1 MIFQKRSN
9 KDSWDIY
16 IYTYKTLS
24 AGHMK
29 LSQASLAKDSR
40 SADTCFVYLFI
51 NLSNHVRPEKVG
63 GNRQVSVSFVQI
75 VYFIIFVQVHIIKV
89 DKDKSEWDFSSMVI
103 AITSFAFKHGKHAT
117 LMSTHCNDGKLIH
130 IRPFFFKIYIYVFI
144 YLFISFI

>member
-1 MIFQKRSN
+1 
-9 KDSWDIY
+9 
-16 IYTYKTLS
+16 
-24 AGHMK
+24 MK

-89 DKDKSEWDFSSMVI
+89 DKDKSE
-103 AITSFAFKHGKHAT
+103 
-117 LMSTHCNDGKLIH
+117 
-130 IRPFFFKIYIYVFI
+130 
-144 YLFISFI
+144 